1 VSHVRPPGVS
11 QLLVVARLPTRG
23 TGASAPATPGDSHAT
38 ATAASVAAR
47 SVCSVMWGSAQADRS
62 IIASGPLPR
71 TPSPA
76 FGLGPRL
83 SRASRRVS
91 SEPRR
96 PVPVPPGP
104 PDPRSGPRHR
114 GRPAGLRTDGPT
126 STGPGDGALRSPAL
140 PRPPGYGPPPALRS
154 QGVLSRHQRTA
165 PPRQARRS
173 SDRWTHLDGTRRRS
187 SSEPR
192 PPPSPDPA
200 PRLFGTGSPRPS
212 GSASRPSGRGRPSHR
227 LVSVVRTPRQ
237 RGSRSA

>member
-140 PRPPGYGPPPALRS
+140 PRPRTPRPGSSEPDRLVRRDRPPALR
-154 QGVLSRHQRTA
+154 GAVA
-165 PPRQARRS
+165 PPTGWFRS
-173 SDRWTHLDGTRRRS
+173 Y
-187 SSEPR
+187 
-192 PPPSPDPA
+192 A
-200 PRLFGTGSPRPS
+200 PRVS
-212 GSASRPSGRGRPSHR
+212 GDRGRRDHR
-227 LVSVVRTPRQ
+227 FRPALPHRA
-237 RGSRSA
+237 GL